1 MGWQD
6 FAVMAVV
13 AGALFYLVSRF
24 VTIRRRRRQP
34 AQTFVPL
41 AQLRQ
46 KPAPRDE
53 SGSCH

>member
-6 FAVMAVV
+6 LAVVAVV

-34 AQTFVPL
+34 AQTFVPIG
-41 AQLRQ
+41 QLR
-46 KPAPRDE
+46 KRSAPRDD
-53 SGSCH
+53 GACH